1 MTVPPQGGTASAAG
15 PVAGVDGCPAGWVAV
30 TLDAG
35 APHLAVHADFAA
47 ILAAEGG
54 VIAVDMPIGLPDRV
68 GLGGRGPERLVRPLL
83 GERQSS
89 VFSVPSRAAVWA
101 VDDLDAP
108 DAYRTICDVAFATS
122 EPPRKISR
130 QCFHILPKI
139 REIDRLMTPALSGR
153 VFEVHPEVAFWR
165 LNGGSAMRLP
175 KKVKNRAAE
184 PGLAERIDLLVR
196 HGYPRAF
203 LEQALPR
210 GVGRDDL
217 IDAAVNAL
225 IAVRIAAG
233 EARPFP
239 DPPERDG
246 RGLTVAIWA

>member
-1 MTVPPQGGTASAAG
+1 MTVPPQGGAASAAG

-30 TLDAG
+30 TLDGG

-47 ILAAEGG
+47 ILASEAG

-89 VFSVPSRAAVWA
+89 VFSVPSRSAVCA

-108 DAYRTICDVAFATS
+108 DAYRTICDIASATS

-184 PGLAERIDLLVR
+184 PGLAERIDLLAR

-246 RGLTVAIWA
+246 RGLAVAIWA